1 MVCKHK
7 YSVAWCTVHCVVYS
21 LHNSLVNNIA
31 IQCDTLVFKKLTY
44 FMLINRLK
52 PFLDAYHGPYKDKV
66 PYWVGLQLVIR
77 IIVLGLSAFNKDVNF
92 LSASIIFGVLFCV
105 HGVVN
110 PFKSKFYN
118 IQEALILLDLL
129 AIHITAFYN
138 SKDGRKNVKAI
149 NYLILIAA
157 IYFAII
163 FIYQCLF
170 MVVNKR
176 NSNMILNFK
185 KLFTY
190 KELNLLKRESSKN
203 KESNITIEL
212 TTTIP
217 NMAYNYKDFQEPLL
231 ALSD

>member
-1 MVCKHK
+1 MDLIKIK
-7 YSVAWCTVHCVVYS
+7 Y
-21 LHNSLVNNIA
+21 
-31 IQCDTLVFKKLTY
+31 LT
-44 FMLINRLK
+44 
-52 PFLDAYHGPYKDKV
+52 GS
-66 PYWVGLQLVIR
+66 VGLQLVIR